1 VKGRGRAGGSF
12 GTVKARLALAAVA
25 VAIVAVAVYWFFIR
39 EETAEPTVMVPRL
52 AAEIGEGSGA
62 VGVTSNGAI
71 VRWLPLPE
79 EPPLPQL
86 PLEEP
91 PKGGHLR
98 GPALEQAKVLGA
110 VPDELRP
117 YVARSYFGES
127 GVDVEL
133 TTGIELR
140 FGDASQAA
148 RKWRAAAALLA
159 DPSITALDYVDLHA
173 PSRPSYAG
181 SEHEL
186 PPLP

>member
-1 VKGRGRAGGSF
+1 MRVRLTAAALVVFLAGF
-12 GTVKARLALAAVA
+12 
-25 VAIVAVAVYWFFIR
+25 AVYWFAIR
-39 EETAEPTVMVPRL
+39 QATAEPTVLVPRL
-52 AAEIGEGSGA
+52 AAQIGEGEEA
-62 VGVTSNGAI
+62 VGVAANGAV

-86 PLEEP
+86 SLEEP
-91 PKGGHLR
+91 PKGGNLR
-98 GPALEQAKVLGA
+98 GPALEQVRVLAA

-117 YVARSYFGES
+117 YVASSSYGES

-148 RKWRAAAALLA
+148 RKWQAAAAELA
-159 DPSITALDYVDLHA
+159 DPSVTALDYVNVEA
-173 PSRPSYAG
+173 PQRPSYGG

>member
-1 VKGRGRAGGSF
+1 MRIRV
-12 GTVKARLALAAVA
+12 VAAVLA
-25 VAIVAVAVYWFFIR
+25 VIVAVLAVYWFVIR
-39 EETAEPTVMVPRL
+39 QDTAEPTVMVPRL
-52 AAEIGEGSGA
+52 AAQIGEGEEA
-62 VGVTSNGAI
+62 VGVAANGAI

-79 EPPLPQL
+79 EPQLPQL

-91 PKGGHLR
+91 PKGGRLR
-98 GPALEQAKVLGA
+98 GPALEQVRVLAA

-117 YVARSYFGES
+117 YVASSYYGES

-148 RKWRAAAALLA
+148 RKWQAAAALLA
-159 DPSITALDYVDLHA
+159 DPSVTALDYVDLHA
-173 PSRPSYAG
+173 PSRPSYYG

-186 PPLP
+186 PSLP